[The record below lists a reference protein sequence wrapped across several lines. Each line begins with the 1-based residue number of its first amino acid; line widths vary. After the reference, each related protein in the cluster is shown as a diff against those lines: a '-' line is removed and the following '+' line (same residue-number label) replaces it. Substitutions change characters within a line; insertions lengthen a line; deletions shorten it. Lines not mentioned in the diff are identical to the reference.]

1 VTEPRNGNT
10 RMWVRRRPTRRHRR
24 NRLIRRCL
32 AFAVLGAFAV
42 AVSGPVMRFLSS
54 SASRARN
61 AFPQRHTEVRH
72 SRASAFDQLVA
83 RTPATRPI
91 YPYSVVPGGVNDP
104 AELKWV
110 AEHDPIVAAHYA
122 GFDYERAHV
131 VRLTLARTVY
141 ISYRIG
147 NHIYWTSHRITLK
160 KGETLITDGRMTA
173 RTRCANRVEETPQQK
188 EASAVE
194 PTAAQLDQPERS
206 GQGTAVQAP
215 PVAYQSAL
223 INRPQAPELGAAG
236 PLALYNP
243 FEGGSFISVTAALPE
258 ELCSPVKKKSS
269 GAEIEEV
276 TGKKKK
282 VGGCGESGGGGTV
295 PEPGTWILFASG
307 LGLMVWRFRRQF
319 SNAN

>member
-1 VTEPRNGNT
+1 
-10 RMWVRRRPTRRHRR
+10 MYVRRRPTRRHRR
-24 NRLIRRCL
+24 NRFIRRCL

-42 AVSGPVMRFLSS
+42 ALSGPVMRFLGS
-54 SASRARN
+54 SASHARN
-61 AFPQRHTEVRH
+61 PFPRQHTEVRH
-72 SRASAFDQLVA
+72 NRATAFDQVVA
-83 RTPATRPI
+83 RTPPARPI

-131 VRLTLARTVY
+131 VQLTLARTVY

-147 NHIYWTSHRITLK
+147 NRIYWTSHRITLK

-194 PTAAQLDQPERS
+194 PTAAQLDQPERH
-206 GQGTAVQAP
+206 GQGIAVQAP

-223 INRPQAPELGAAG
+223 INRPQVPELGAAG
-236 PLALYNP
+236 PLALYDP
-243 FEGGSFISVTAALPE
+243 FVGSNFISVLSPPLPE
-258 ELCSPVKKKSS
+258 GLCSPVKKKGS
-269 GAEIEEV
+269 GAEGEEG
-276 TGKKKK
+276 TKKKK
-282 VGGCGESGGGGTV
+282 TGPCGESGGGGGTV
-295 PEPGTWILFASG
+295 PEPGTWIMFASG
-307 LGLMVWRFRRQF
+307 LGLIAWRFRHQF
-319 SNAN
+319 SKAT